1 MQSLYVLVIGILEF
15 FFSKRIISINLRDS
29 APDSGT
35 AQDDF
40 YRRRQMQFYSLEESL
55 VQFFNMIITFCN
67 FNFMT
72 KLRQIE
78 IQINYKLT
86 IKQIV
91 QRLQKNWKY
100 FKIQFFTVL
109 FGWLIQLL
117 GTIILYVNFSEQTVK
132 IVLALGTVYNMGFQ
146 LLVMYHTLNY
156 ILLFYRVIDFF

>member
-1 MQSLYVLVIGILEF
+1 
-15 FFSKRIISINLRDS
+15 
-29 APDSGT
+29 
-35 AQDDF
+35 
-40 YRRRQMQFYSLEESL
+40 MQFYSLEESL